1 VKPYP
6 DGYGRREALNRGRWP
21 KMIWT
26 ILAVIGLIAVLMWLF

>member
-1 VKPYP
+1 VKGIPA
-6 DGYGRREALNRGRWP
+6 GYGTLRTRDKEEGP